1 MCVSPTI
8 IPNPNYGNNSRMA
21 VFKDTV
27 SKFIKVPCGVCS
39 DCLHMKQSDLV
50 QRCMTES
57 ISGYPFFATLT
68 YNNDSLPVHV
78 CSDGRKIRYADRLD
92 VVDMV
97 KRIRNDDLFGRPFR
111 YLAVSELGS
120 KRARP
125 HFHVLFFVQ
134 KIPGDTVY
142 TPLNLERKLF
152 EVVLSQWSRN
162 YGSKRNPVYKPL
174 CTFIQK
180 YQCGKLKST
189 YDLHFV
195 QPSSVDGS
203 TMDVSYYVTKYM
215 LKPSD
220 HVRKLQ
226 SALKLN
232 LPLEEYYEVW
242 SKVRPRNF
250 KSLNFGF
257 GVYGFQA
264 RKMSRQERLSLLSG
278 LDSFKL
284 VRSSIDRSLSSSD
297 YPCFFN
303 PENGR
308 SMPLSRYW
316 KSFGNLYTLD
326 DYTAFYY
333 KSPDRPDNV
342 VIDERSITSKYLSME
357 SLHRQQAQIQS
368 HINNLDLL
376 FD

>member
-1 MCVSPTI
+1 
-8 IPNPNYGNNSRMA
+8 MA

-68 YNNDSLPVHV
+68 YNNESLPVHV

-92 VVDMV
+92 VVDMI

-134 KIPGDTVY
+134 KLQGDTVY

-162 YGSKRNPVYKPL
+162 YGSKKKPVYKPL

-189 YDLHFV
+189 FDLHFV
-195 QPSSVDGS
+195 QPSSLDGS

-232 LPLEEYYEVW
+232 LSFDEYYEVW

-257 GVYGFQA
+257 GVYGLQA
-264 RKMSRQERLSLLSG
+264 RKMSRTDRLSLLSG

-284 VRSSIDRSLSSSD
+284 VRSSIDRSLVSSD

-316 KSFGNLYTLD
+316 KTFGNLYTLD

-342 VIDERSITSKYLSME
+342 NIDERSVTSKHLSME